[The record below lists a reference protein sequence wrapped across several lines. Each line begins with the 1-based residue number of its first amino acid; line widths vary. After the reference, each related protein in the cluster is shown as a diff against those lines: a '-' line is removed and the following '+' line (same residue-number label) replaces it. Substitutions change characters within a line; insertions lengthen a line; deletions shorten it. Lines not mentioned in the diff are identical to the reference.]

1 MERLTLSHLDHIA
14 GKCHLS
20 LPQVTI
26 SAAICLLTACVT
38 PMRTIQ
44 DQLCQ
49 QQAGEYCHYFG
60 PQTSYLRQAD
70 QQLLTAQAENISLN
84 PSEVQNISATFSDTA
99 ALDAQLS
106 VGDKLRVGILNGED
120 FSADVEIDANGQI
133 YLPYL
138 PPINAQGLTLSVL
151 KQRISQTLVNEQ
163 LMQASSVRV
172 NISPIAWAPVE
183 VTVLGSVFEP
193 GQHFINQKSDTEIKD
208 DDKSHSGDQASDR
221 TIAAA
226 LRASG
231 GGRPDADIRQ
241 VRVIRGQQ
249 HFLLDLSGVISG
261 TQVPRFLLSAGDQIF
276 VPSSRHFE
284 DKLVRPS
291 QITAPG
297 IRVFISNLTQPASSN
312 SQSAVD
318 TEATRFPYGTRLLT
332 GAIAANCVGGAQST
346 NASRHVLLVTRNPL
360 SDQTDIVERS
370 LDSLIRDSWQPQ
382 MNPVLLPGD
391 GIACYDSGVTNVRE
405 IARSLTDLLVP
416 ASLLGLL

>member
-1 MERLTLSHLDHIA
+1 MERLTLSHLGHIA
-14 GKCHLS
+14 GKCHLF

-26 SAAICLLTACVT
+26 GAAICLLTACVT
-38 PMRTIQ
+38 PLRTTQ

-84 PSEVQNISATFSDTA
+84 LSQVQSISATFSDTA

-138 PPINAQGLTLSVL
+138 PPINAQGLTIATL
-151 KQRISQTLVNEQ
+151 KQRISQTLVSEQ

-172 NISPIAWAPVE
+172 NISPIAWAPIE

-231 GGRPDADIRQ
+231 GVRPDADIRQ